1 MSSVLDVTDDSFERD
16 VLKSSLPAL
25 VHFRARWCGPS
36 RNVASVLDEIAKE
49 YAGRVRIY
57 YLDFDENPIIPRE
70 YDIRSIPA
78 VVLFKNGV
86 DVETIVG
93 SAPKS
98 NYVNSL
104 TKHLEPH

>member
-1 MSSVLDVTDDSFERD
+1 M
-16 VLKSSLPAL
+16 
-25 VHFRARWCGPS
+25 
-36 RNVASVLDEIAKE
+36 ASVLDEIAKE

-57 YLDFDENPIIPRE
+57 NLDFDENPIISRE